1 MTILWDILWETI
13 LIRRH
18 YDNKKTQEFLS
29 DFEKSDYGSML
40 LFYTFDVNGLQCN
53 VNVERNFCDH
63 SKGMT

>member
-1 MTILWDILWETI
+1 MAILWDILWETI

-40 LFYTFDVNGLQCN
+40 LLYTFDVKGLQCN
-53 VNVERNFCDH
+53 VYVEGNFCDH